1 MPPKKKIDTSAAIRE
16 QGAASHFA
24 EEELQEEKPYIR
36 VNIFVPDREVYR
48 DFQIFAASLGTS
60 VSSLLYEL
68 MQKYVS
74 AHRQDIEAERQL
86 QAEQAIKRQQI

>member
-16 QGAASHFA
+16 QGTASHFA
-24 EEELQEEKPYIR
+24 EEELQGEKPYIR

-60 VSSLLYEL
+60 VSNLLY
-68 MQKYVS
+68 
-74 AHRQDIEAERQL
+74 
-86 QAEQAIKRQQI
+86 